1 MEAGPAAGGG
11 PLPEAVP
18 PAVSD
23 RNAGGHAAESSAGE
37 AAAEPEPQGGG
48 ADDGSGYGFGSRTSS
63 ASSLGSR
70 SSSLARAPSAPPPAT
85 AAAAR
90 PEPGTVPVLAGEDLR
105 RAVFVSYSRRHAGAL
120 NLANVFVNC
129 LRWHERPDG
138 TPYSRACRDGLVVP
152 WMDKEQMAESGGADW
167 SRILAEAQTRAFFSV
182 FFLSN
187 AYCGSEECLKELQY
201 SDMKKFARVPCFLE
215 AFANDEDDFAA
226 KDVATVCDADMKE
239 WDGFEIAKNTV
250 ERLTFRLQGV
260 PAIMDLSQ
268 FTCDECRGKRDTVCV
283 RCTSWASV
291 KQKACAAKLDEMA
304 AMLGRY
310 VDSAAVRAGFLEAAE
325 GTEFPPAVRPDRP
338 SPAQAAPEP
347 EPKPPA
353 AAATHDVYTH
363 VCLQVCPVFSLFLMI
378 VLPRQDRDACKD
390 TIK

>member
-1 MEAGPAAGGG
+1 MH
-11 PLPEAVP
+11 EAVP
-18 PAVSD
+18 PEQVS
-23 RNAGGHAAESSAGE
+23 GHAQSSAGD
-37 AAAEPEPQGGG
+37 AAPEPEPQAGG
-48 ADDGSGYGFGSRTSS
+48 ADNGSGYGFSSRTSS

-70 SSSLARAPSAPPPAT
+70 SSSLARAPSAQPP

-90 PEPGTVPVLAGEDLR
+90 PEPGTVPVLTREDLR

-120 NLANVFVNC
+120 NLANIFVNC
-129 LRWHERPDG
+129 LRWHERADG

-201 SDMKKFARVPCFLE
+201 SDMKKFDRVPCFLE
-215 AFANDEDDFAA
+215 AFADDEDDFAA

-239 WDGFEIAKNTV
+239 WDRFEIAKNTV

-260 PAIMDLSQ
+260 PVLMDLSQ

-283 RCTSWASV
+283 RCTDWASV

-325 GTEFPPAVRPDRP
+325 GTELPPAARPDRRCNKVSRLLTTTGP
-338 SPAQAAPEP
+338 DYRGIFG
-347 EPKPPA
+347 PK
-353 AAATHDVYTH
+353 TSRNVTMVTQSTTGVDILLSETR
-363 VCLQVCPVFSLFLMI
+363 FSQLTSVVIRIFWVAI
-378 VLPRQDRDACKD
+378 DIA
-390 TIK
+390 